1 MWFRYIMRYQHS
13 FQNVIPLLKAG
24 YSRVTHPSATKLNQI
39 HSEEIFQNSSVRL
52 ACVRHAASVRPE
64 PGSNSLKFVFQQP
77 FDCSNQFQSFNRS
90 LTNMSLTISVIYD
103 AFQCTSHCNS
113 LSFPQSHY
121 GFLYYFLVV
130 QFSRSYVHFAQEKLD
145 SLFCFKRICCFLRGT
160 FSIIYLFPEKS
171 TPFFKKIQ
179 FFQKKFQPCGFANKF
194 LCFITTYCGC
204 LKYTFLQF
212 SKSYC
217 IFPFYNI
224 KQKYKL
230 IFRRKIYD

>member
-1 MWFRYIMRYQHS
+1 MRYQHP
-13 FQNVIPLLKAG
+13 FREVIPLSKAG

-64 PGSNSLKFVFQQP
+64 PGSNSLKFVSQQP

-90 LTNMSLTISVIYD
+90 LTNMSLTISVIPD

-145 SLFCFKRICCFLRGT
+145 SLFCFKRICCFPSRNIVYYIP
-160 FSIIYLFPEKS
+160 FSRKVNP
-171 TPFFKKIQ
+171 
-179 FFQKKFQPCGFANKF
+179 FFQKNS
-194 LCFITTYCGC
+194 I
-204 LKYTFLQF
+204 F
-212 SKSYC
+212 SEKVLALWFCQQISLFYHNILWLSKIHLFT
-217 IFPFYNI
+217 IF
-224 KQKYKL
+224 
-230 IFRRKIYD
+230 KILLYFPLL